1 MPEKKKQHYV
11 PKLYLKFFSNFNN
24 RTHIGL
30 FNLRTN
36 LYIKSASIDGQNQED
51 YFYGKESDIEDAF
64 GDLET
69 RTCNI
74 IREIILTYNLPPK
87 DSDDYCL
94 LLEYVMYQQKRTK
107 LSALKN
113 ENLQN
118 QLTQMILKDRFV
130 PTNEIA
136 EIKIEYEY
144 PGLAGLEIVPDLI
157 SAVSDLKCK
166 LLINKTKES
175 FITSDHP
182 VIKWNQFLNQRK
194 YPEPRT
200 GLAMKGLKLLFPISP
215 NIILAYYDSEIY
227 SLGNEDIVV
236 EIFNPKDVWIL
247 NFIQSISC
255 NEVVFFNQ
263 EIDESYAKRLLTE
276 RKYLNTRIIAR
287 IQDYCNANN
296 CTINL
301 NDIQFDNLIL
311 DQIESLSFIRENAQV
326 NTIDL
331 SKPSDYIRP
340 SSQIDTEDSKLT
352 EAIFIEAMKDRFK

>member
-36 LYIKSASIDGQNQED
+36 LYIESASIDGQNQED

-74 IREIILTYNLPPK
+74 IREIIQTCNLPPK
-87 DSDDYCL
+87 DSDDYCM
-94 LLEYVMYQQKRTK
+94 LLEYVMYQQNRTK

-113 ENLQN
+113 ENLLN
-118 QLTQMILKDRFV
+118 QLTQLILKDRFV

-144 PGLAGLEIVPDLI
+144 PGLAGLEIVPNLI
-157 SAVSDLKCK
+157 KAVSDLKCK

-175 FITSDHP
+175 FVTSDHP
-182 VIKWNQFLNQRK
+182 VVKWNQFLNQRK

-200 GLAMKGLKLLFPISP
+200 GLAMKGLKLFFPISP
-215 NIILAYYDSEIY
+215 NIILVYYDSEIY
-227 SLGNEDIVV
+227 SIGNEDIVV
-236 EIFNPKDVWIL
+236 DIFNPKDVWIL

-263 EIDESYAKRLLTE
+263 EIYETYARRLLSE
-276 RKYLNTRIIAR
+276 RIEVDAKIISR

-296 CTINL
+296 CTVNL
-301 NDIQFDNLIL
+301 NPIQIENLFL
-311 DQIESLSFIRENAQV
+311 DQIENLSFIRLVPLANSV
-326 NTIDL
+326 NFL
-331 SKPSDYIRP
+331 KPNDYIRR
-340 SSQIDTEDSKLT
+340 SSQID
-352 EAIFIEAMKDRFK
+352 I